1 MKTKGKTWSHGSNS
15 CLSFVVCRLSFVVWC
30 KGGCCA
36 ELLDM
41 LQTDRNISS
50 RFFAMVAV
58 NLKHYQYL
66 VNQPID

>member
-15 CLSFVVCRLSFVVWC
+15 CLSFVVWR

>member
-15 CLSFVVCRLSFVVWC
+15 CLSFVVCRSRR

-41 LQTDRNISS
+41 LQSDRSS
-50 RFFAMVAV
+50 RFFAMVPV
-58 NLKHYQYL
+58 KLKHYQHL